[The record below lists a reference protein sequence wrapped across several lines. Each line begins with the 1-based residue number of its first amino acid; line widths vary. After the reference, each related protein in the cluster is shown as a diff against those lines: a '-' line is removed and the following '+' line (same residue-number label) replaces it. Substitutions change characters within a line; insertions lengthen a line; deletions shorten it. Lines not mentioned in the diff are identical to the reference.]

1 MELNTM
7 VTAYEFTC
15 SDEGEHVFQVH
26 TEDRDEVIEVVQRHA
41 KDKHDMSMSEEDI
54 KEGLQEVQV

>member
-1 MELNTM
+1 M

-15 SDEGEHVFQVH
+15 SDDGEHSFQVH

-41 KDKHDMSMSEEDI
+41 KDKHDMSMSEADIED
-54 KEGLQEVQV
+54 GLQEVEV